1 MRIPIEAIFLREA
14 EAPTLQGR
22 LAAAV
27 VGGVEPECGLSPG
40 AAAQASSLVFRMA
53 VMVRMGL

>member
-27 VGGVEPECGLSPG
+27 VRAILESRARPG
-40 AAAQASSLVFRMA
+40 TPPAARRPQ
-53 VMVRMGL
+53 